1 MGKFFSK
8 EIIHSIDVSGH
19 NNRVLML
26 CGVPLNISVI
36 LEDFTEHIVQE
47 NRKMIVNVALISIVV
62 SLVLTIVLIGMIF
75 SCYMKY
81 DQEYSNMF
89 FERILQQIHSI
100 QKLLVPK
107 HLIDVNQCDTFNKD
121 KRREK

>member
-36 LEDFTEHIVQE
+36 LEDFTEHIVRE

-62 SLVLTIVLIGMIF
+62 SLFLTIALIGMIF

-81 DQEYSNMF
+81 DQEYSKMF
-89 FERILQQIHSI
+89 FERILQQIHFI

-107 HLIDVNQCDTFNKD
+107 HLIDVNQCETFNKD